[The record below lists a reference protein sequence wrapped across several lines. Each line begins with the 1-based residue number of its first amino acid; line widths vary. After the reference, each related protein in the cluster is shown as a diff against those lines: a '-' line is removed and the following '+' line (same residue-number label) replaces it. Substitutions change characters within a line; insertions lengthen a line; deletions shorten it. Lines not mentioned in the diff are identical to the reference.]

1 MFEREIYALARDDI
15 KHHINIIQINS
26 WGFDYP
32 SFDNFDL
39 RPFMTIEKAIG
50 SLKIFLERKSPSTAV
65 KHQLCLDVAEGLRHV
80 HSRNIVHGDLKPDNV
95 LIVESANPHVPF
107 IAKLADF
114 GAYIEICLP
123 NSTSMTYSSYTGT
136 RGWKPPEVYEDGTR
150 WSEVVPQ
157 QLFFKCDCYIYGLLV
172 FSVFLQNGQRPFV
185 PDSTE
190 DWKDDTS
197 IVQPLA
203 TVLRLRVFRLL
214 SHKPK
219 SRPEVTPELLCDD
232 SETYRNW

>member
-1 MFEREIYALARDDI
+1 
-15 KHHINIIQINS
+15 
-26 WGFDYP
+26 
-32 SFDNFDL
+32 
-39 RPFMTIEKAIG
+39 MTIEKAIG

-157 QLFFKCDCYIYGLLV
+157 QLFSSVTVMSMVCWYSLSSYKMGSVLLY
-172 FSVFLQNGQRPFV
+172 LIAQKTGKTIR
-185 PDSTE
+185 
-190 DWKDDTS
+190 
-197 IVQPLA
+197 
-203 TVLRLRVFRLL
+203 R
-214 SHKPK
+214 
-219 SRPEVTPELLCDD
+219 
-232 SETYRNW
+232 